1 MKNKNIVKIIVGI
14 IIFIYVFISSNALDQ
29 VKNMSAAVFS
39 YTNEVESKDVNG
51 DLLVYFIDVG
61 QADSVLV
68 QTGGHNMLIDAGN
81 NEDGNLLVSYLKDL
95 KVENI
100 DYLVGT
106 HPHEDHIG
114 GMDDVINNFK
124 IGKYFMPEE
133 ITTTKTFLD
142 VLDALENN
150 NLTYIVPKN
159 EEEYNLGDSVISV
172 IHVGNDKDD
181 LNDSSIVLRLT
192 YGNNS
197 FLFTGDIS
205 SKVESE
211 ILSSK
216 INVKSDVL
224 KVAHH
229 GSNYSSTTEFLKAVS
244 PKYAVIS
251 VGKNNIYNHPSFS
264 TLNKLDNLNVKVF
277 RTDEDGTILFK
288 SNGNDITVQTL
299 ETNTNG

>member
-29 VKNMSAAVFS
+29 IKNMSAAVFS

-150 NLTYIVPKN
+150 NLTYSVPKM
-159 EEEYNLGDSVISV
+159 
-172 IHVGNDKDD
+172 K
-181 LNDSSIVLRLT
+181 
-192 YGNNS
+192 
-197 FLFTGDIS
+197 
-205 SKVESE
+205 
-211 ILSSK
+211 
-216 INVKSDVL
+216 
-224 KVAHH
+224 
-229 GSNYSSTTEFLKAVS
+229 
-244 PKYAVIS
+244 
-251 VGKNNIYNHPSFS
+251 KN
-264 TLNKLDNLNVKVF
+264 
-277 RTDEDGTILFK
+277 
-288 SNGNDITVQTL
+288 IT
-299 ETNTNG
+299 